1 MNEYLYGMDG
11 AKILLSAEELNL
23 ASDPSVI
30 LTKNAVVDTVYQLF
44 GQLSLQMQEDVKPMA
59 LELSEVLETP
69 AKISRGE
76 NYLELPYVILD
87 FPRYFRPHDVFA
99 VRTMFW
105 WGNFM
110 SMTLHLKGNYREH
123 YHQRIIKKH
132 AEIGAMGFYAGIGTD
147 EWEHH
152 FGDDNY
158 LAVSLIDQDEWL
170 TLYEARDFTK
180 LALKYPLSEFNE
192 MSVIL
197 PDAFRKI
204 IKVLE

>member
-1 MNEYLYGMDG
+1 MDG

-23 ASDPSVI
+23 ASDASVI
-30 LTKNAVVDTVYQLF
+30 LTKNAVIDTVYQLF
-44 GQLSLQMQEDVKPMA
+44 GQLSLQMQEDIKPLA
-59 LELSEVLETP
+59 ITLNEVLETP

-87 FPRYFRPHDVFA
+87 YPRYFRPHDVFA

-123 YHQRIIKKH
+123 YHQRIIQQH
-132 AEIGAMGFYAGIGTD
+132 VEIGAMGFFAGIGTD

-170 TLYEARDFTK
+170 TLYQARDFTK
-180 LALKYPLSEFNE
+180 LALKFPLSDFNE
-192 MSVIL
+192 MTSIL
-197 PDAFRKI
+197 PEAFRKI
-204 IKVLE
+204 IKVLQ